1 MGNNWRPMDSAP
13 RDGTRVLVCRK
24 AVAGNARN
32 AEPVRTARW
41 KDGSWCSTDPAGS
54 MWTDSVLLAW
64 QPMPEP
70 PPVIVQFS
78 RIGMP
83 DHVGTSVKGAE

>member
-54 MWTDSVLLAW
+54 MWTDRVLLAW